1 MNPEYNLKDYKKF
14 PSIKS
19 IAWHKVIADLLR
31 F

>member
-14 PSIKS
+14 PSIKP
-19 IAWHKVIADLLR
+19 IPWQKVKLTLFR